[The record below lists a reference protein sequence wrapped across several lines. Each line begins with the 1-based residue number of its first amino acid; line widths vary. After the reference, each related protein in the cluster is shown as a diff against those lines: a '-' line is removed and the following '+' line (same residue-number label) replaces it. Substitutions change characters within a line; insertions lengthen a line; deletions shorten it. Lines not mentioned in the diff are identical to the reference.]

1 MNIITCIDNAYG
13 IGNKGKL
20 LYHIEKDME
29 RFVELTKRSGIVIMG
44 METYRSIGKPLPERK
59 NIVLTRTEQ
68 HSDFQNLQFVSNVD
82 MIFNNPEFENAFII
96 GGEEIYRLFYPFCDT
111 AYVTYV
117 LSRRPHDK
125 TFPFRFY
132 GTEWNI
138 IYEWNTNYVDNL
150 YFDEKEQV
158 TYRFLKLE
166 RRKDINERRN

>member
-1 MNIITCIDNAYG
+1 MNLITCIDDGYG

-29 RFVELTKRSGIVIMG
+29 RFAELTKRSGIVIMG
-44 METYRSIGKPLPERK
+44 METYKSIGKPLSERT

-68 HSDFQNLQFVSNVD
+68 HSGFPNLRFVSNVD
-82 MIFNNPEFENAFII
+82 VITDNPEFKNAFVI
-96 GGEEIYRLFYPFCDT
+96 GGEAIYRLFYPFCDT

-117 LSRRPHDK
+117 LSKRPHDK
-125 TFPFRFY
+125 AFPFHFHES
-132 GTEWNI
+132 EWRTI
-138 IYEWNTNYVDNL
+138 SGDNL

-166 RRKDINERRN
+166 RKKGKF